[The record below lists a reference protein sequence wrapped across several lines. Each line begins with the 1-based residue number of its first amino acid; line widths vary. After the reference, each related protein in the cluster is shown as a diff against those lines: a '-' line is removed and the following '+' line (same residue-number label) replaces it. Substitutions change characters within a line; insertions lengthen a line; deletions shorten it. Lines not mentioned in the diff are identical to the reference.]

1 MTRSRRNI
9 DARRG
14 RRVRT
19 RLTRV
24 LALAVAGPVV
34 MGSLA
39 YAAGVGPVRRRVDE
53 FFKGTAQLLDKADSS
68 TDNFHLSPNPVGRGV
83 LVMPLD
89 DRGPRPASENNLEED
104 PVKTK
109 KEKASSSIPGSKKK
123 SEPTSKVGNNVSS
136 SGESKEGKSET
147 NPDGSKAA
155 DSDSALVSN
164 HGPEGDSEHDSDGSD
179 GDHSGDDSS
188 GSDDD
193 SGEDDSGSGS
203 SGSDSDS
210 DED

>member
-1 MTRSRRNI
+1 MMRSRRDI

-24 LALAVAGPVV
+24 FALAVAGPVI

-39 YAAGVGPVRRRVDE
+39 YAAGVGPVRRGVNE

-68 TDNFHLSPNPVGRGV
+68 TDSFHLSPNPVGRGV

-89 DRGPRPASENNLEED
+89 DRGPRLASANDLEED

-109 KEKASSSIPGSKKK
+109 KEKASSSTPWSKK
-123 SEPTSKVGNNVSS
+123 SEPTSKKGHVSS
-136 SGESKEGKSET
+136 SGGSKEGKSET
-147 NPDGSKAA
+147 NPDESKAA
-155 DSDSALVSN
+155 DSDSGLASN
-164 HGPEGDSEHDSDGSD
+164 DGPEEDSEHDSDGSD
-179 GDHSGDDSS
+179 TDHSGKGSS
-188 GSDDD
+188 GSVDDD

-210 DED
+210 DDD